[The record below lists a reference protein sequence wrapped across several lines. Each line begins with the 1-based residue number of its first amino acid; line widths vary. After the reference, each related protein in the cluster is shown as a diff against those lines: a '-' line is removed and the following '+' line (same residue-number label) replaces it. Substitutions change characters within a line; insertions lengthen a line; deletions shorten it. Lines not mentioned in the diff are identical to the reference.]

1 MLSQLSLLVSTVS
14 VSDKMKSNI
23 CAAFV
28 FFTFSTTASA
38 LPTSATSSDLPSRIV
53 NGFPIDIT
61 EIPYQAS
68 LRRSVASGW
77 AHSCG
82 AVIIS
87 NNAVL
92 TAAHCVDSYVLNPS
106 VLKVVVGTS
115 YRLSGGQSYAI
126 SRIIPH
132 EQYLQSTLEN
142 DIAVVGTSKTMTFSA
157 SVNSVAIASSTLS
170 LPIGSEALVSG
181 YGTTSYE
188 GTTSSVL
195 QAAKVKVIAQET
207 CARAYL
213 RITPITSGML
223 CANATQP
230 PRDACQGDSGGPLV
244 ADNVLIGVV
253 SWGEGCADALY
264 PGVYTRVSEYNSW
277 IVRNVGLL

>member
-1 MLSQLSLLVSTVS
+1 M
-14 VSDKMKSNI
+14 
-23 CAAFV
+23 
-28 FFTFSTTASA
+28 
-38 LPTSATSSDLPSRIV
+38 
-53 NGFPIDIT
+53 
-61 EIPYQAS
+61 
-68 LRRSVASGW
+68 
-77 AHSCG
+77 
-82 AVIIS
+82 
-87 NNAVL
+87 
-92 TAAHCVDSYVLNPS
+92 
-106 VLKVVVGTS
+106 
-115 YRLSGGQSYAI
+115 I
-126 SRIIPH
+126 SRIIAH